1 MKDHDVQPAGRATS
15 LRERQAELVE
25 ALTSGGPVPPGF
37 DGRRVEAARV
47 ALLRKRAGEVAR
59 QWPSLAAALGPRWA
73 GIFTGWADQRPTL
86 GALRDGWDLA
96 RDLES
101 RGELPAAAGAE
112 LAGREAARRY
122 DGRSAPR
129 VRRAPAIRKAAGSV
143 AIQMAGRVRVIH
155 SVRRP

>member
-1 MKDHDVQPAGRATS
+1 MKDHDVQPGGRAAS

-25 ALTSGGPVPPGF
+25 ALTSGAPVPHGF
-37 DGRRVEAARV
+37 DGRLVAAARV

-59 QWPSLAAALGPRWA
+59 PWPLLAAAYGPRWVA
-73 GIFTGWADQRPTL
+73 EFVQWAARRPTQ

-96 RDLES
+96 RDLKS
-101 RGELPAAAGAE
+101 RGELPAAAGTE
-112 LAGREAARRY
+112 LAIREAGWRY

-129 VRRAPAIRKAAGSV
+129 IRRAPAIRSAAGSV
-143 AIQMAGRVRVIH
+143 AIQIAGWVRVVR

>member
-1 MKDHDVQPAGRATS
+1 MRDHDAQPGGSAAS

-25 ALTSGGPVPPGF
+25 ALTSGGPVPHGF

-59 QWPSLAAALGPRWA
+59 QWPSLAAAFGRQWP
-73 GIFTGWADQRPTL
+73 GIFGGWAARRPTS
-86 GALRDGWDLA
+86 GALRDGWELA

-112 LAGREAARRY
+112 LAIREAAWRY

-129 VRRAPAIRKAAGSV
+129 IRRAPAIRSAAGSV
-143 AIQMAGRVRVIH
+143 AVQIAGWVRVI
-155 SVRRP
+155 RRP